1 MKILKYIKI
10 ININKTIILNQQLII
25 YKSLENNIYN
35 NKNNKNN

>member
-10 ININKTIILNQQLII
+10 IDINNIIIFNQQLII
-25 YKSLENNIYN
+25 YKSLETNKFN